1 MRILEMTTR
10 YPNKDAPV
18 QTENVSGSVNASAQ
32 SNAKNKKKKK
42 SKGSGKPRGILDPV
56 STQPETETV
65 IEATK
70 H

>member
-1 MRILEMTTR
+1 MTTR
-10 YPNKDAPV
+10 YPKKDAPV
-18 QTENVSGSVNASAQ
+18 LMEYASGSGNASAQ
-32 SNAKNKKKKK
+32 SNVENKRRR
-42 SKGSGKPRGILDPV
+42 SQRAVENLEILDQI